1 MVEWFQERYISRDE
15 HQQIVEYY
23 RKLVAQL
30 YCQVCELRA
39 TGVDAHAIDSI
50 VEHSKRLAE
59 RDARRS
65 RESSSGEQGNVISV
79 DFRRRRAD
87 AKGEV
92 RPRPEDALPDPTAP
106 RDRQT

>member
-39 TGVDAHAIDSI
+39 ASVDAHAIDN
-50 VEHSKRLAE
+50 VVAHSRRLAQ

-65 RESSSGEQGNVISV
+65 RETSSGEHGNVISV
-79 DFRRRRAD
+79 DFRRRRAG
-87 AKGEV
+87 AKE
-92 RPRPEDALPDPTAP
+92 EILLCPDDPSP
-106 RDRQT
+106 GPDSGR